1 MEKPADASGAEIA
14 VTEIAGAGFG
24 LHWPARDAD
33 VPPHGLMTVCAH
45 KTWMSGLFL
54 YLFELVKYNKS
65 LYSSSVARRVEYSSE
80 ATRTLMRIDRA
91 TSKRIREKVDLL
103 AIDPEALANN
113 VRALKGAE
121 GLMRLR
127 VGDWRV
133 IYTADLVVLLVLK
146 VAPRGSAYE

>member
-1 MEKPADASGAEIA
+1 MGK
-14 VTEIAGAGFG
+14 
-24 LHWPARDAD
+24 
-33 VPPHGLMTVCAH
+33 
-45 KTWMSGLFL
+45 
-54 YLFELVKYNKS
+54 
-65 LYSSSVARRVEYSSE
+65 RVEYSRD
-80 ATRTLMRIDRA
+80 ATKTLMRIDRA

-103 AIDPEALANN
+103 ATDPDALGNN
-113 VRALKGAE
+113 VRALKGRE